1 MEKYNILIEY
11 LLAVQN
17 FAKDIHYTSTG
28 EAAYS
33 KHLLADRVQE
43 NLYDFIDKIKEVCIL
58 GNDTPPLPS
67 GEYLSRATS
76 KIPQLGETDREN
88 FKSLQSLIISTLSHI
103 EKIDDITTGEAN
115 LIGNIAEDLQNNLGL
130 INLQVRD

>member
-11 LLAVQN
+11 LLAIQN

-43 NLYDFIDKIKEVCIL
+43 NLYDFIDKIKEVCFL
-58 GNDTPPLPS
+58 GNDTPALPS

-76 KIPQLGETDREN
+76 KIPQLGDTDKAN
-88 FKSLQSLIISTLSHI
+88 FMKLRQLMVTTLGHI
-103 EKIDDITTGEAN
+103 ENIDDITIGEAN
-115 LIGNIAEDLQNNLGL
+115 LIGNIAEDLQNSLGL
-130 INLQVRD
+130 LNLQIRD

>member
-88 FKSLQSLIISTLSHI
+88 FRSLQALIINTLSHI

>member
-11 LLAVQN
+11 LLAIQN